1 MIAIVMFSLPL
12 QDQVPC
18 MFRNIRTTSA
28 QWCWSQIYMCC
39 FTDRIKEGFGFRI
52 TRLAHCIR
60 NELVITSFFQWSGG
74 TICILFDHG
83 RTQLLPSD
91 AAFRINNEV
100 IWSVKISGDEDT
112 STKVFFHLSGT
123 KTKSIWA
130 NLSGDQ
136 GGPPITPASLKVTC
150 FDTGFWNNVLPMW
163 RSCAKQNST
172 NRLLFSNEAGLELWI
187 KKFKPRPKMYC
198 PIQQASFS
206 KRACSLALKSPM
218 MKVGWLL
225 GKLAKLRASVS

>member
-1 MIAIVMFSLPL
+1 MIAIIMFSLPL
-12 QDQVPC
+12 QEQVPC

-28 QWCWSQIYMCC
+28 QWCWFQIYMCR
-39 FTDRIKEGFGFRI
+39 FTDRIKEDFGFRI
-52 TRLAHCIR
+52 TRLAHCFR
-60 NELVITSFFQWSGG
+60 NELVITGFFQWSGG
-74 TICILFDHG
+74 LCVIFLTTVELSCF
-83 RTQLLPSD
+83 LLTRHFAQTLKWSD
-91 AAFRINNEV
+91 
-100 IWSVKISGDEDT
+100 SVKISGDEDT
-112 STKVFFHLSGT
+112 STKVFFHLWGT

-136 GGPPITPASLKVTC
+136 GGPPSTPASLKVTC

-187 KKFKPRPKMYC
+187 KKFKPRPKMCC

-206 KRACSLALKSPM
+206 KRACSLALKSPTI
-218 MKVGWLL
+218 KVGWLL
-225 GKLAKLRASVS
+225 GKLAKLRSSVS